1 MSRAEVTEKIL
12 SAIDFTMNMTR
23 EADPKG
29 GRGRARSW
37 RTDPREIPS
46 AA

>member
-23 EADPKG
+23 EADPEGDRVKIAMSG
-29 GRGRARSW
+29 EFLPYK
-37 RTDPREIPS
+37 T
-46 AA
+46 